1 MTSFNA
7 PAERD
12 INWGPERTSIV
23 AIIALVFALPCFIPG
38 FGIIA
43 SLLAVFALVGIAGSK
58 GRVGGTG
65 LAIAAL
71 VIGLFATALWTALAY
86 GAWQAASF
94 FDKQIVGATALT
106 MTEIK
111 DGEWD
116 KVRSRFVQT
125 SADKL
130 TPETFEAFRT
140 SYRDKLGEFQ
150 GAPTGLMDMF
160 DMYSKL
166 GPLMQNLKNP
176 PNNTIPLP
184 LRFEKGPALLMMEF
198 DPSPRAR
205 TSGTA
210 NPNVPT
216 TGKDVLRSL
225 PIRNLSLL
233 GEGGTVVVLLD
244 ANQLPSNTTIE
255 LKDGS
260 VKVNGVPVPTDGKP
274 ASEDPATSPPS
285 PPAAAP
291 APASPAPASAPE
303 PKKPS

>member
-71 VIGLFATALWTALAY
+71 VIGLFGTALWTALGY
-86 GAWQAASF
+86 GAWQAMSF
-94 FDKQIVGATALT
+94 FDKQIVGSTAIV

-116 KVRSRFVQT
+116 KAKGRFVPA

-130 TPETFEAFRT
+130 TPEMFEAFRT
-140 SYRDKLGEFQ
+140 GYREKFGEFE
-150 GAPTGLMDMF
+150 GAPSGLMDII
-160 DMYSKL
+160 DGYSKL
-166 GPLMQNLKNP
+166 GPLMGNLKNP
-176 PNNTIPLP
+176 PQNTLPLP
-184 LRFEKGPALLMMEF
+184 LRFANGPALLMLEF
-198 DPSPRAR
+198 DPSPHAK
-205 TSGTA
+205 SS
-210 NPNVPT
+210 NPPT
-216 TGKDVLRSL
+216 GQPSVKAF
-225 PIRNLSLL
+225 PIRNLTVL
-233 GEGGTVVVLLD
+233 GQNGAVVTLIDPTL
-244 ANQLPSNTTIE
+244 LPSSSVIE
-255 LKDGS
+255 LKPGAAIK
-260 VKVNGVPVPTDGKP
+260 VKGLPEPSAPEGGNKPEAPEPAKVP
-274 ASEDPATSPPS
+274 
-285 PPAAAP
+285 AP
-291 APASPAPASAPE
+291 APSQ
-303 PKKPS
+303 PKQPS

>member
-116 KVRSRFVQT
+116 KVRSRFVQS

-150 GAPTGLMDMF
+150 GAPSGLLDMF
-160 DMYSKL
+160 DMYSKI
-166 GPLMQNLKNP
+166 GPLMQNPKNP

-205 TSGTA
+205 NTGTSS
-210 NPNVPT
+210 PT
-216 TGKDVLRSL
+216 PPAGGKDVLRSL

-233 GEGGTVVVLLD
+233 AEGGTVIILLD
-244 ANQLPSNTTIE
+244 PNLLPSNTAIE
-255 LKDGS
+255 LKDGKI
-260 VKVNGVPVPTDGKP
+260 KVNGVPIPSEEKP
-274 ASEDPATSPPS
+274 PAENPATSTPTPS
-285 PPAAAP
+285 PAP
-291 APASPAPASAPE
+291 TSPAPAPSSAPE

>member
-71 VIGLFATALWTALAY
+71 VIGLFGTALWTALGY
-86 GAWQAASF
+86 GAWQAMSF
-94 FDKQIVGATALT
+94 FDKQIVGSTAIV

-116 KVRSRFVQT
+116 KVKGRFVPT

-130 TPETFEAFRT
+130 TPEMFEAFRAG
-140 SYRDKLGEFQ
+140 YREKFGEFE
-150 GAPTGLMDMF
+150 GAPSGLMDII
-160 DMYSKL
+160 DGYSKL
-166 GPLMQNLKNP
+166 GPLMGNLKNP
-176 PNNTIPLP
+176 PQNTLPLP
-184 LRFEKGPALLMMEF
+184 LRFANGPALLMLEF
-198 DPSPRAR
+198 DPSPHAK
-205 TSGTA
+205 SS
-210 NPNVPT
+210 NPPT
-216 TGKDVLRSL
+216 GQPSVKAF
-225 PIRNLSLL
+225 PIRNLTVL
-233 GEGGTVVVLLD
+233 GQNGAVVTLIDPAL
-244 ANQLPSNTTIE
+244 LPSSAVIE
-255 LKDGS
+255 LKSGSGAKLKIGSPPGDQPDG
-260 VKVNGVPVPTDGKP
+260 TEKP
-274 ASEDPATSPPS
+274 AAPQTPEPAKVP
-285 PPAAAP
+285 AP
-291 APASPAPASAPE
+291 APSQ
-303 PKKPS
+303 PKQPS